1 MALGAWALIS
11 CADAEAQSGHCGAC
25 DISEPRGL
33 PPGLAL
39 LASARDFWASAGA
52 GPAAAGSHLEK
63 EKREKRREKLPS
75 PSIKLPTCSRP
86 GALATS
92 GPVKALPALG
102 PLGYCPGKV
111 SAQGAKCD
119 RHVLPGHVRDCSQYQ
134 ANELHQ
140 KLKWKSRK
148 HGPKAKMAWHKAGR
162 NLLRKKASS

>member
-63 EKREKRREKLPS
+63 RE
-75 PSIKLPTCSRP
+75 
-86 GALATS
+86 G
-92 GPVKALPALG
+92 KASFTVYSSQPALV
-102 PLGYCPGKV
+102 P
-111 SAQGAKCD
+111 
-119 RHVLPGHVRDCSQYQ
+119 VL
-134 ANELHQ
+134 
-140 KLKWKSRK
+140 SRR
-148 HGPKAKMAWHKAGR
+148 AD
-162 NLLRKKASS
+162 L